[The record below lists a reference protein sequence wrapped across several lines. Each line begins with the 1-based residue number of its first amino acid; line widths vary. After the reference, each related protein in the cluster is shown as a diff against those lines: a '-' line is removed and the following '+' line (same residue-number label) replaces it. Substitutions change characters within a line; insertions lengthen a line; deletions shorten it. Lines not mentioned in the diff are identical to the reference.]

1 MASEPFLPKSG
12 QSASEEPFKSAAS
25 SPEPVQMPAPRDA
38 LGWSAAR
45 GFITDR
51 HELDDAHAESEVVL
65 DVEGVVRDVA
75 GNAPLAAVI
84 RLDRDVAALAN
95 ELANVHQRLLDI
107 AEAAVDRLA
116 TSH

>member
-1 MASEPFLPKSG
+1 M
-12 QSASEEPFKSAAS
+12 
-25 SPEPVQMPAPRDA
+25 
-38 LGWSAAR
+38 
-45 GFITDR
+45 
-51 HELDDAHAESEVVL
+51 
-65 DVEGVVRDVA
+65 
-75 GNAPLAAVI
+75 